1 MGTWMDTQNP
11 IKSSGIQN
19 PKWRALSLIWILV
32 MVSVLGMDS
41 TKTRLAIPGLKVNVF
56 FIYI

>member
-1 MGTWMDTQNP
+1 MDTQNP

-19 PKWRALSLIWILV
+19 SNWRAISLIWILV
-32 MVSVLGMDS
+32 MDSVLGMDS

>member
-19 PKWRALSLIWILV
+19 SNWRAISLIWILV
-32 MVSVLGMDS
+32 MDSVLGMDS